1 DPHRPLWD
9 VNPVRRFI
17 YSLDWLQDP
26 RCVIMSFDDGTLRI
40 LSLSKAAY
48 DVPVTGKPFVGTQ
61 QQGLHSYF
69 CSSYPIWSVQAS
81 RLKGQVVYCTA
92 DGSVLHFQLTSKAVD
107 KDPSRNRAPHFLCGS
122 LTEEDGGLTL
132 NTPLPDI
139 PLPIQK
145 PLKEYGERSIYGLLT
160 DSKQA
165 KRANDQTPDREP
177 LDLLYDGD
185 PSFQIGSGDT
195 ETAQESKTTSKKS
208 KKRIPDKGDNQ
219 EQSQTEFEVLSPK
232 IVAMHRVRWN
242 MNKGSERWLCY
253 GGAAGIIRC
262 QEISAS
268 STGGRS
274 LVKK

>member
-1 DPHRPLWD
+1 
-9 VNPVRRFI
+9 
-17 YSLDWLQDP
+17 
-26 RCVIMSFDDGTLRI
+26 MSFDDGTLRI

-48 DVPVTGKPFVGTQ
+48 DVPVTGRPFVGTQ
-61 QQGLHSYF
+61 HQGLHSYF

-81 RLKGQVVYCTA
+81 RLTGQVVYCSA

-132 NTPLPDI
+132 NAPLPDI
-139 PLPIQK
+139 PLPIKK
-145 PLKEYGERSIYGLLT
+145 PLKECGDRSIYGLLA
-160 DSKQA
+160 DSNQV

-177 LDLLYDGD
+177 LDLIYDGD

-195 ETAQESKTTSKKS
+195 ATAPESKTTSKKS
-208 KKRIPDKGDNQ
+208 NKRIPDKELIQVDNFQKGDNQ
-219 EQSQTEFEVLSPK
+219 EQSQTEFETISPK

-253 GGAAGIIRC
+253 GGAAGIIQC
-262 QEISAS
+262 QEISVS
-268 STGGRS
+268 STGGCS